1 MAAHGHGAGPL
12 TRRRPVDFFK
22 SLPLLRDIKAST
34 ATRCPETFLAGLLK
48 LKRGL
53 LLYLFLTLVQG
64 LVFEEELGDELAQA
78 KKKKIIDLPTPA
90 VSDVSD
96 YTQFTK
102 GGYVPPAPYIRRP
115 VSRDIDDASSEY
127 DIDFEDEV
135 CLGS

>member
-1 MAAHGHGAGPL
+1 
-12 TRRRPVDFFK
+12 
-22 SLPLLRDIKAST
+22 
-34 ATRCPETFLAGLLK
+34 
-48 LKRGL
+48 
-53 LLYLFLTLVQG
+53 
-64 LVFEEELGDELAQA
+64 VFEEELGDELAQA

-135 CLGS
+135 RPDSRPAALRAS